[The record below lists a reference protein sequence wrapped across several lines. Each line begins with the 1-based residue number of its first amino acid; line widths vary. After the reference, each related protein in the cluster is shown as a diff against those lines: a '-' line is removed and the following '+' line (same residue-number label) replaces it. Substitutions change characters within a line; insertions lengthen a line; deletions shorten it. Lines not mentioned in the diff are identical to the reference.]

1 MLGPGAEIHPSAR
14 AFLLCLRGRIGII
27 MRAVDLI
34 RKKRDGA
41 ELSREEIQFL
51 VDGATRGTL
60 PDYQLAAWLM
70 AVIWRG
76 LTPAESAALTE
87 AMLHSGKVID
97 FSDFP
102 CAKVDKHSTG
112 GVGDKTSLVIAPV
125 VAAGGSAG
133 GMQTSAKGQRSICV
147 PMISGRG
154 LGHTGGTLDK
164 LESIAGFNVN
174 LSLAE
179 FRDVLEKCGCALIGQ
194 TPEIAP
200 ADKKLYALRDVT
212 ATVESPFLICAS
224 IMSKKM
230 AEGIDALVLDV
241 KTGSGA
247 FMKNPAD
254 AEFLAGLMV
263 ETGKRMGKKVVAL
276 ITDMDQPLGRKVGNA
291 LEIEE
296 VIEILNG
303 GGPPDLRELCDELAA
318 WMFLLGG
325 RVSTLTEGKQLAVEM
340 IATGRALDAFREVI
354 RAQGGDASVLDDP
367 SRLPRAKHVEPLKA
381 SASGYITAIRCEQI
395 GIASMMLGGGREK
408 ITDAIDPAAGLVL
421 KKKVGDRVEAGET
434 ICDVHYNAAARL
446 PDTLSLLAKSFEIGS
461 EAPPARSLVQKI
473 IGAEGAT

>member
-1 MLGPGAEIHPSAR
+1 
-14 AFLLCLRGRIGII
+14 

-41 ELSREEIQFL
+41 ELSPKEVQFL
-51 VDGATRGTL
+51 VEGATRGTI
-60 PDYQLAAWLM
+60 PDYQLAALLM
-70 AVIWRG
+70 AVVWRG

-87 AMLHSGKVID
+87 AMLYSGKVID
-97 FSDFP
+97 FSDIP

-125 VAAGGSAG
+125 VAAGGSTRG
-133 GMQTSAKGQRSICV
+133 TQTSAKGQRSVCV

-164 LESIAGFNVN
+164 LESLSGFNVN

-179 FRDVLEKCGCALIGQ
+179 FRHVLETCGCALIGQ

-303 GGPPDLRELCDELAA
+303 GGPPDLRELCDELSA

-325 RVSTLTEGKQLAVEM
+325 RVSTIAEGKQLSGEM
-340 IATGRALDAFREVI
+340 IATGRARDAFRDVI
-354 RAQGGDASVLDDP
+354 HAQGGDPHVVDEP

-381 SASGYITAIRCEQI
+381 SAAGYVTAIRCEKI
-395 GIASMMLGGGREK
+395 GVASMMLGGGREK
-408 ITDAIDPAAGLVL
+408 ITDTIDPAVGLVL
-421 KKKVGDRVEAGET
+421 KKKVGDRVEAGEAL
-434 ICDVHYNAAARL
+434 CDVHYNSDARL
-446 PDTLSLLAKSFEIGS
+446 RDTMALLAKSFETGS
-461 EAPPARSLVQKI
+461 EAPPARPLIEKI
-473 IGAEGAT
+473 IGADGLSWLNK

>member
-1 MLGPGAEIHPSAR
+1 
-14 AFLLCLRGRIGII
+14 
-27 MRAVDLI
+27 MRAVDII
-34 RKKRDGA
+34 RKKRDAG
-41 ELSREEIQFL
+41 ELSREEIEFL
-51 VDGATRGTL
+51 VQGATRGTV

-70 AVIWRG
+70 AVVWRG
-76 LTPAESAALTE
+76 MTPAEAAALTE
-87 AMLHSGKVID
+87 AMLHSGEVID
-97 FSDFP
+97 FSGIP
-102 CAKVDKHSTG
+102 GAKVDKHSTAASATRLAR
-112 GVGDKTSLVIAPV
+112 DRSRSQQRPESRSCAP
-125 VAAGGSAG
+125 
-133 GMQTSAKGQRSICV
+133 ICV

-164 LESIAGFNVN
+164 LESIPGFNVN

-179 FRDVLEKCGCALIGQ
+179 FRRVLEKCGCALIGQ

-254 AEFLAGLMV
+254 AEYLAQLMV

-296 VIEILNG
+296 VLEILNG
-303 GGPPDLRELCDELAA
+303 QGPGDLRELCDELSA

-325 RVSTLTEGKQLAVEM
+325 RVKTIAEGKQLASEM
-340 IATGRALDAFREVI
+340 IASGRARDAFREVI
-354 RAQGGDASVLDDP
+354 RLQGGDPRIVDEP
-367 SRLPRAKHVEPLKA
+367 SRLPRAQRERHVTSPHN
-381 SASGYITAIRCEQI
+381 GYVTAVHCEQI

-408 ITDAIDPAAGLVL
+408 MEDKIDPAAGLIL
-421 KKKVGDRVEAGET
+421 EKKPGDPVKAGET
-434 ICDVHYNAAARL
+434 LCAIRYNSDARL
-446 PDTLSLLAKSFEIGS
+446 RETAALLAKSFEVGPQRTTV
-461 EAPPARSLVQKI
+461 PPLVRKV
-473 IGAEGAT
+473 IGA

>member
-1 MLGPGAEIHPSAR
+1 MAR
-14 AFLLCLRGRIGII
+14 FSKP
-27 MRAVDLI
+27 MRAVDII
-34 RKKRDGA
+34 RKKRDAG
-41 ELSREEIQFL
+41 ELSREEIEFL
-51 VDGATRGTL
+51 VQGATHGTV

-70 AVIWRG
+70 AVVWRG
-76 LTPAESAALTE
+76 MTPAEAAALTE
-87 AMLHSGKVID
+87 AMLHSGEVLD
-97 FSDFP
+97 FSDIP
-102 CAKVDKHSTG
+102 GAKVDKHSTG

-125 VAAGGSAG
+125 VAAAG
-133 GMQTSAKGQRSICV
+133 ALATSASSHAQSSPAQTRICVPIYV

-164 LESIAGFNVN
+164 LESIPGFNVN

-179 FRDVLEKCGCALIGQ
+179 FRSVLEKCGCALIGQ

-212 ATVESPFLICAS
+212 ATVESPYLICAS

-254 AEFLAGLMV
+254 AEHLAQLMV

-296 VIEILNG
+296 VLEILNG
-303 GGPPDLRELCDELAA
+303 QGPADLRELCDELSA

-325 RVSTLTEGKQLAVEM
+325 RVKTIAEGKQLASEM
-340 IATGRALDAFREVI
+340 IASGRARDAFREVI
-354 RAQGGDASVLDDP
+354 RLQGGDPRIVDEP
-367 SRLPRAKHVEPLKA
+367 SRLPRAQRERHVTSPHN
-381 SASGYITAIRCEQI
+381 GYVTAVHCEQI

-408 ITDAIDPAAGLVL
+408 MEDKIDPAVGLIL
-421 KKKVGDRVEAGET
+421 EKKPGDPVKAGET
-434 ICDVHYNAAARL
+434 LCAIRYNSDARL
-446 PDTLSLLAKSFEIGS
+446 RETAALLAKSFEVGPQR
-461 EAPPARSLVQKI
+461 ATVPPLVRKV
-473 IGAEGAT
+473 IGA